1 MDNQMMSLRK
11 NERGQASLVFV
22 ASLVIIMAAL
32 ALLVDGGRYLVM
44 RNRARMMADAS
55 ALSGAG
61 MLDVEKAQEGAFVLH
76 SDLAFEQAHIIFNE
90 NINDIPVWSDY
101 QITQVRIS
109 GYEIWVT
116 ITGTSA
122 PLFGSNFGLNYSTTV
137 VSSARAASG
146 ISSER

>member
-1 MDNQMMSLRK
+1 MSPR
-11 NERGQASLVFV
+11 EREIGQASLVFI

-55 ALSGAG
+55 AISGAG
-61 MLDVEKAQEGAFVLH
+61 MLDIEKAQEGDFVL
-76 SDLAFEQAHIIFNE
+76 DGFAADYQAKKIFND
-90 NINDIPVWSDY
+90 NIEDIPDWSDY
-101 QITQVRIS
+101 QITQIRIS
-109 GYEIWVT
+109 GNEIWIT
-116 ITGTSA
+116 ISGTSA
-122 PLFGSNFGLNYSTTV
+122 PLFGSNFGLNYSASV

>member
-1 MDNQMMSLRK
+1 MPPREKES
-11 NERGQASLVFV
+11 GQASLVFI

-55 ALSGAG
+55 ALSAAG
-61 MLDVEKAQEGAFVLH
+61 MLDIKKAQEGDFVLH
-76 SDLAFEQAHIIFNE
+76 GDLAFEQAHLIFND
-90 NINDIPVWSDY
+90 NMADIPEWSDY
-101 QITQVRIS
+101 QITQVRVS
-109 GYEIWVT
+109 GNEIWVT

-122 PLFGSNFGLNYSTTV
+122 PLFGSNIGLNYSATI

-146 ISSER
+146 ISGER